1 MEAMTQLAGEDIVL
15 EEEQDRDRRLL
26 ILAGDPYVRD
36 TCAALA
42 DEFDYDLYST
52 SYIENIVNIVK
63 KFQPKG
69 VVIDLGLFED
79 EGIELHELLL
89 SAEPPLNVLFLE
101 GEDDELAQAAQTLAE
116 SIGFSI
122 IGKLQLPISV
132 NRLEHVLQHMA

>member
-1 MEAMTQLAGEDIVL
+1 
-15 EEEQDRDRRLL
+15 
-26 ILAGDPYVRD
+26 VRD
-36 TCAALA
+36 ICAALA

-63 KFQPKG
+63 KFQPNG
-69 VVIDLGLFED
+69 IVIDLGLFED

-89 SAEPPLNVLFLE
+89 GAEPPLNVLFLE

-116 SIGFSI
+116 SIGFSV
-122 IGKLQLPISV
+122 IGKLQMPISV

>member
-1 MEAMTQLAGEDIVL
+1 MEAMTQLVGEDIVL

-63 KFQPKG
+63 KFQPNG
-69 VVIDLGLFED
+69 IVIDLGLFED

-89 SAEPPLNVLFLE
+89 GAEPPLNVLFLE

-116 SIGFSI
+116 SIGFSV
-122 IGKLQLPISV
+122 IGKLQMPISV